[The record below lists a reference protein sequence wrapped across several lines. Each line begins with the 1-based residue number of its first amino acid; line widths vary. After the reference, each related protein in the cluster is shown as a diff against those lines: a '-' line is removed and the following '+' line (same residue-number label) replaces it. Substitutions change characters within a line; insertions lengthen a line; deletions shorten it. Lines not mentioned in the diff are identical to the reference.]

1 MLKPEQ
7 RHRYKRNIMLE
18 GIGEQGQEKLLKSRV
33 LIVGAGGLGSA
44 VAYYLAA
51 AGVGHL
57 GLVDGDLVDLS
68 NLQRQIL
75 YQTGDLGKP
84 KAEVAKAR
92 LEALNP
98 DLEVEAI
105 CGKLDEEN
113 AHLLISRY
121 DLVVDCTDNF
131 VARFIINDTCL
142 RLGKPFVHGAVSDF
156 SGQVMTIIPGAGPC
170 FRCIFPKE
178 PKNYSASDSGVL
190 SSLPGTIGTVQ
201 ATEVIKYILGLG
213 DLLVSRLL
221 VYDALSITFSEV
233 SVARSPCCPVCSE
246 NATGYQ

>member
-1 MLKPEQ
+1 VLKPEQ

-98 DLEVEAI
+98 DLEVEASF
-105 CGKLDEEN
+105 G
-113 AHLLISRY
+113 
-121 DLVVDCTDNF
+121 
-131 VARFIINDTCL
+131 
-142 RLGKPFVHGAVSDF
+142 
-156 SGQVMTIIPGAGPC
+156 
-170 FRCIFPKE
+170 
-178 PKNYSASDSGVL
+178 
-190 SSLPGTIGTVQ
+190 
-201 ATEVIKYILGLG
+201 
-213 DLLVSRLL
+213 
-221 VYDALSITFSEV
+221 
-233 SVARSPCCPVCSE
+233 
-246 NATGYQ
+246 

>member
-7 RHRYKRNIMLE
+7 RHRYKRSIMLE

-75 YQTGDLGKP
+75 YQTGDLRKP
-84 KAEVAKAR
+84 KVEVAKAR
-92 LEALNP
+92 LAALNP
-98 DLEVEAI
+98 ELKIEAI
-105 CGKLDEEN
+105 YGNLEEEN
-113 AHLLISRY
+113 ALSLIGRY
-121 DLVVDCTDNF
+121 DVVVDCTDNF
-131 VARFIINDTCL
+131 TARFSINDTCV
-142 RLGKPFVHGAVSDF
+142 RLGKPFIHGAVSSF
-156 SGQVMTIIPGAGPC
+156 FGQVMTVVPGAGPC
-170 FRCIFPKE
+170 FRCIFPEE
-178 PKNYSASDSGVL
+178 PQGYSASDSGVL
-190 SSLPGTIGTVQ
+190 SPLPGTIGTVQ

-213 DLLVSRLL
+213 DLLVGRLL
-221 VYDALSITFSEV
+221 VCDALSMTFSEV
-233 SVARSPCCPVCSE
+233 SVAM
-246 NATGYQ
+246 

>member
-1 MLKPEQ
+1 MLRSEQ
-7 RHRYKRNIMLE
+7 RYRYKRNIMLE
-18 GIGEQGQEKLLKSRV
+18 GVGEQGQEKLLKSRV
-33 LIVGAGGLGSA
+33 LVVGAGGLGSA

-51 AGVGHL
+51 VGVGHL
-57 GLVDGDLVDLS
+57 GLVDGDRIDLP

-75 YQTGDLGKP
+75 YQTGDLGKL
-84 KAEVAKAR
+84 KVEVAKAR

-105 CGKLDEEN
+105 CGKLDEDN

-131 VARFIINDTCL
+131 KARFVINDTCL
-142 RLGKPFVHGAVSDF
+142 RLGKAFVHGAVADF

-178 PKNYSASDSGVL
+178 PKSYSASERGIL

-201 ATEVIKYILGLG
+201 ATEVVKYILGLG
-213 DLLVSRLL
+213 SLLVGRLL
-221 VYDALSITFSEV
+221 VYDALSMTFSEV
-233 SVARSPCCPVCSE
+233 SVSRNPWCPVCSADAE
-246 NATGYQ
+246 RK